1 MIPWWHLLGR
11 HQLAALTA
19 TAVDFSTMIAMVDG
33 AGLSPVAGTA
43 LGAGL
48 GAITNFT
55 LGRYWTFEAGHRP
68 PIGQVL
74 RYAFV
79 SGMSLGL
86 NALGEYLMNVVL
98 HVQYVVARMMVAAL
112 VSWLWNFPMQR
123 HFVFRH

>member
-1 MIPWWHLLGR
+1 MRSWWQFLGR

-19 TAVDFSTMIAMVDG
+19 TAVDFSTMIAVVNG
-33 AGLSPVAGTA
+33 AGLSSVVGTA

-55 LGRYWTFEAGHRP
+55 LGRYWTFEAGQRP
-68 PIGQVL
+68 PAGQVL

-79 SGMSLGL
+79 SGISLGL
-86 NALGEYLMNVVL
+86 NALGEYFVNVVL